1 MVRHHLMSCYA
12 PVLQSYARPF
22 PSFRVSI
29 LNKFEMTG
37 TCTSLT
43 SFDITKKVHCW
54 TIRSWQLFFKRS
66 APMLYYLHPDVS
78 FFKGNGEP
86 QLGSVL
92 DMPDNSAAGDVRHL
106 FLVNFQI
113 RNDLICLLQVWN
125 PPDTESTYGFNYDN
139 CEAKTA
145 PGILYLVKWWRNIPW
160 WRSSQ
165 TLVWSSTT
173 RRSSRKLLSLRLI
186 IHPYG
191 HYQ

>member
-1 MVRHHLMSCYA
+1 MVRQHLCCA

-29 LNKFEMTG
+29 LIKFEMTG
-37 TCTSLT
+37 ICISLT
-43 SFDITKKVHCW
+43 SFNLTSTKLNNPF
-54 TIRSWQLFFKRS
+54 WQLFFKRS

-92 DMPDNSAAGDVRHL
+92 DMPDNSAAGDVRNL
-106 FLVNFQI
+106 FLVNYQI
-113 RNDLICLLQVWN
+113 RNDLFCLLQVWN

-145 PGILYLVKWWRNIPW
+145 PGILYLVKW
-160 WRSSQ
+160 
-165 TLVWSSTT
+165 
-173 RRSSRKLLSLRLI
+173 
-186 IHPYG
+186 
-191 HYQ
+191 